1 MRRLL
6 FYRKYII
13 MPERRVE
20 SINTPKMTMTALFIN
35 F

>member
-13 MPERRVE
+13 MLEKTVD
-20 SINTPKMTMTALFIN
+20 SINTPRMTMTALFMN